1 MTTGT
6 IQLGTPRTTAWLTPR
21 RRRQLLR
28 QALLYLFLIAASLVV
43 LLPYIWMV
51 TSSLKP
57 SNEIFSAT
65 PRLIP
70 SAPRWQNYLDV
81 LRSYQVGQWLVNS
94 FIVSALETAGVVFTS
109 ILAGYAFGR
118 LRFWG
123 RDGLFFLYLG
133 AMMIP
138 VQVTVIPS
146 FLIVR
151 WLGWIDSYE
160 GLVIPKLCAFFGV
173 FLMRQFF
180 LNFPS
185 ELEDAAFIDGCSRW
199 RALWRIVLPL
209 STPALAALAI
219 FAFTAAWNDFLWP
232 LVVVN
237 SEEMKTVQLGLSSMK
252 GELSDWSLIM
262 AGATLSALPLT
273 VLYLLL
279 QRYFV
284 RGVVI
289 TGLKG

>member
-1 MTTGT
+1 VASVTVS
-6 IQLGTPRTTAWLTPR
+6 
-21 RRRQLLR
+21 RRQR
-28 QALLYLFLIAASLVV
+28 RIAWQALLYAFLILASLIV
-43 LLPYIWMV
+43 LMPYIWMV
-51 TSSLKP
+51 SSSLKP
-57 SNEIFSAT
+57 SNEIFT
-65 PRLIP
+65 PVPHLIP
-70 SAPRWQNYLDV
+70 RAPRWQNYVDV
-81 LRSYQVGQWLVNS
+81 LRTYQVGTWLVNS
-94 FIVSALETAGVVFTS
+94 FIVSTLEAAGVVVTS

-123 RDGLFFLYLG
+123 RDAIFFMYLG

-160 GLVIPKLCAFFGV
+160 GLIVPKLCAFFGV

-180 LNFPS
+180 LNFPA
-185 ELEDAAFIDGCSRW
+185 ELEDAAFVDGSSRW
-199 RALWRIVLPL
+199 RALWQIVLPL
-209 STPALAALAI
+209 TTPALAALAI
-219 FAFTAAWNDFLWP
+219 FSFTAAWNDFLWP

-252 GELSDWSLIM
+252 GELSDWGLIM
-262 AGATLSALPLT
+262 AGATLSAVPLT

-279 QRYFV
+279 QQYFV
-284 RGVVI
+284 RGVVM

>member
-1 MTTGT
+1 MGAVT
-6 IQLGTPRTTAWLTPR
+6 LT
-21 RRRQLLR
+21 RRQR
-28 QALLYLFLIAASLVV
+28 RIAWQALLYALLIVASLVV

-51 TSSLKP
+51 STSLKS
-57 SNEIFSAT
+57 SNEIFT
-65 PRLIP
+65 PVPQLLPRN
-70 SAPRWQNYLDV
+70 PRWQNYADV
-81 LRSYQVGQWLVNS
+81 LRTYQVGQWLLNS
-94 FIVSALETAGVVFTS
+94 FIVSSIEAVGVVFTS

-123 RDGLFFLYLG
+123 RDAIFFIYLG
-133 AMMIP
+133 AMMVP
-138 VQVTVIPS
+138 AQVTVIPT

-151 WLGWIDSYE
+151 WLGWIDTYE
-160 GLVIPKLCAFFGV
+160 GLIVPKLCAFFGV

-185 ELEDAAFIDGCSRW
+185 ELEDAAFIDGSSRW
-199 RALWRIVLPL
+199 RALWQIVLPL
-209 STPALAALAI
+209 TTPALAALAI
-219 FAFTAAWNDFLWP
+219 FSFTAAWNDFLWP

-237 SEEMKTVQLGLSSMK
+237 SEEMKTIQLGLASMK

-262 AGATLSALPLT
+262 AGATLSAVPLT

-279 QRYFV
+279 QQYFV
-284 RGVVI
+284 RGVVT

>member
-1 MTTGT
+1 MGAVT
-6 IQLGTPRTTAWLTPR
+6 LT
-21 RRRQLLR
+21 RRQR
-28 QALLYLFLIAASLVV
+28 RIAWQALLYALLIVASLVV

-51 TSSLKP
+51 STSLKS
-57 SNEIFSAT
+57 SNEIFT
-65 PRLIP
+65 PVPQLLPRN
-70 SAPRWQNYLDV
+70 PRWQNYADV
-81 LRSYQVGQWLVNS
+81 LRTYQVGQWLLNS
-94 FIVSALETAGVVFTS
+94 FIVSSIEAVGVVVTS

-123 RDGLFFLYLG
+123 RDAIFFIYLG
-133 AMMIP
+133 AMMVP
-138 VQVTVIPS
+138 AQVTVIPT

-151 WLGWIDSYE
+151 WLGWIDTYE
-160 GLVIPKLCAFFGV
+160 GLIVPKLCAFFGV

-185 ELEDAAFIDGCSRW
+185 ELEDAAFIDGSSRW
-199 RALWRIVLPL
+199 RALWQIVLPL
-209 STPALAALAI
+209 TTPALAALAI
-219 FAFTAAWNDFLWP
+219 FSFTAAWNDFLWP

-237 SEEMKTVQLGLSSMK
+237 SEEMKTIQLGLASMK

-262 AGATLSALPLT
+262 AGATLSAVPLT

-279 QRYFV
+279 QQYFV
-284 RGVVI
+284 RGVVT

>member
-1 MTTGT
+1 MAG
-6 IQLGTPRTTAWLTPR
+6 
-21 RRRQLLR
+21 
-28 QALLYLFLIAASLVV
+28 QALIYALLIVASLIV
-43 LLPYIWMV
+43 LLPYIWMIS
-51 TSSLKP
+51 SSLKP
-57 SNEIFSAT
+57 SGEIFT
-65 PRLIP
+65 PVPHLIP
-70 SAPRWQNYLDV
+70 RNPRWQNYLDV
-81 LRSYQVGQWLVNS
+81 LRSYQVGTWLLNS
-94 FIVSALETAGVVFTS
+94 FIVSTLEAGGVVITS

-123 RDGLFFLYLG
+123 RDAIFFMYLG

-138 VQVTVIPS
+138 IQVTVIPS
-146 FLIVR
+146 FLIIR
-151 WLGWIDSYE
+151 WLGWIDTYE
-160 GLVIPKLCAFFGV
+160 GLVVPKLCAFFGV

-185 ELEDAAFIDGCSRW
+185 ELEDAAFVDGSSRW
-199 RALWRIVLPL
+199 RALWQIVLPL
-209 STPALAALAI
+209 SMPALAALAI
-219 FAFTAAWNDFLWP
+219 FSFTAAWNDFLWP

-237 SEEMKTVQLGLSSMK
+237 SEKMKTVQLGLSSMK

-262 AGATLSALPLT
+262 AGATLSAVPLT

-284 RGVVI
+284 RGVVM

>member
-1 MTTGT
+1 M
-6 IQLGTPRTTAWLTPR
+6 AAMMLT
-21 RRRQLLR
+21 RRQR
-28 QALLYLFLIAASLVV
+28 HVAWQVLLYAFLIGASLVV

-51 TSSLKP
+51 SSSLKP
-57 SNEIFSAT
+57 SGEIFT
-65 PRLIP
+65 PVPQLIP
-70 SAPRWQNYLDV
+70 RNPRWQNYADV
-81 LRSYQVGQWLVNS
+81 LRTYQVGQWLLNS
-94 FIVSALETAGVVFTS
+94 FIVSSIEAAGVVFTS

-123 RDGLFFLYLG
+123 RDAIFFMYLG

-146 FLIVR
+146 FLIIR
-151 WLGWIDSYE
+151 WLGWIDTYE
-160 GLVIPKLCAFFGV
+160 GLIVPKLCAFFGV

-185 ELEDAAFIDGCSRW
+185 ELEDAAFIDGSSRW
-199 RALWRIVLPL
+199 RALWQIVLPL
-209 STPALAALAI
+209 TTPALAALAI
-219 FAFTAAWNDFLWP
+219 FSFTAAWNDFLWP

-237 SEEMKTVQLGLSSMK
+237 SEEMKTIQLGLSSMK
-252 GELSDWSLIM
+252 GELSDWGLIM
-262 AGATLSALPLT
+262 AGATLSAVPLT

-279 QRYFV
+279 QQYFV
-284 RGVVI
+284 RGVVT

>member
-1 MTTGT
+1 M
-6 IQLGTPRTTAWLTPR
+6 AAMMLT
-21 RRRQLLR
+21 RRQR
-28 QALLYLFLIAASLVV
+28 HVAWQALLYAFLIGASLVV

-51 TSSLKP
+51 SSSLKP
-57 SNEIFSAT
+57 SGEIFT
-65 PRLIP
+65 PVPQLIP
-70 SAPRWQNYLDV
+70 RNPRWQNYADV
-81 LRSYQVGQWLVNS
+81 LRTYQVGQWLLNS
-94 FIVSALETAGVVFTS
+94 FIVSSIEAAGVVFTS

-123 RDGLFFLYLG
+123 RDAIFFMYLG

-146 FLIVR
+146 FLIIR
-151 WLGWIDSYE
+151 WLGWIDTYE
-160 GLVIPKLCAFFGV
+160 GLIVPKLCAFFGV

-185 ELEDAAFIDGCSRW
+185 ELEDAAFIDGSSRW
-199 RALWRIVLPL
+199 RALWQIVLPL
-209 STPALAALAI
+209 TTPALAALAI
-219 FAFTAAWNDFLWP
+219 FSFTAAWNDFLWP

-237 SEEMKTVQLGLSSMK
+237 SEEMKTIQLGLSSMK
-252 GELSDWSLIM
+252 GELSDWGLIM
-262 AGATLSALPLT
+262 AGATLSAVPLT

-279 QRYFV
+279 QQYFV
-284 RGVVI
+284 RGVVT